1 MSTDVLETR
10 IVKMTHRLA
19 ALEAR
24 RLLRERQH
32 AAQARKAEMRRRI
45 ELGGAVIAAGCG
57 DWLVPEIIGLLLD
70 GMERVGSSPT
80 IRLGMKQRGEQHL
93 LSKTSS
99 RTRIVNN
106 AAPE

>member
-32 AAQARKAEMRRRI
+32 AAQARKAETRRRI

-57 DWLVPEIIGLLLD
+57 EWTTAEVIGLIVK
-70 GMERVGSSPT
+70 GREEAGSSPT
-80 IRLGMKQRGEQHL
+80 MRMAFRQEGESVLASQ
-93 LSKTSS
+93 SGKPRPKATA
-99 RTRIVNN
+99 RN
-106 AAPE
+106 ED